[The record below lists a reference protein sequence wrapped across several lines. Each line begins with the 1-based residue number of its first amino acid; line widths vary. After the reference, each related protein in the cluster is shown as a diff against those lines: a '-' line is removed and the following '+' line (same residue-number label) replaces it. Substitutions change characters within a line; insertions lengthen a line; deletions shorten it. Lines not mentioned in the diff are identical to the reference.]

1 MRRNKIYKINRTK
14 NTLVTHCDQRRW
26 KRNWKQ
32 YSPETYFISIE
43 THRLGL
49 SDIVDCQTII
59 LREYLITDIYMIWSQ
74 SIIWFGRILHSHDEP
89 TSHGQTC
96 LVRTSD
102 TSGSAP
108 CLDFPFPL
116 VFFLFPFFFLRSVF
130 FFPFFNLDGFDS
142 LGNAS
147 RFTKPFLLFFL
158 LAFVVFFLLVFLL
171 PGRFHLVGLLP
182 PLFSFLEGL
191 CIEGPS
197 GGSSRRASSGSTE
210 GRCFGPLVPLTPHT
224 ETHLGSRNFDF
235 HHNYFMD
242 LLHFCP

>member
-1 MRRNKIYKINRTK
+1 M
-14 NTLVTHCDQRRW
+14 
-26 KRNWKQ
+26 
-32 YSPETYFISIE
+32 
-43 THRLGL
+43 GL
-49 SDIVDCQTII
+49 EEKKSYIWQI
-59 LREYLITDIYMIWSQ
+59 LSVSDIYMIWSQ
-74 SIIWFGRILHSHDEP
+74 SKIWFGQILHSHDEP

-108 CLDFPFPL
+108 CLDFPFLL
-116 VFFLFPFFFLRSVF
+116 VFVVFPFFFLRSFF

-158 LAFVVFFLLVFLL
+158 LVFVVLLGFWP
-171 PGRFHLVGLLP
+171 PGTFHLVGLFPL
-182 PLFSFLEGL
+182 LFSFLEGL
-191 CIEGPS
+191 CLEGPS
-197 GGSSRRASSGSTE
+197 VGRSRRASSGSTE

-235 HHNYFMD
+235 HHNYASPLAKKRFCMN